1 MLYDLSLKLT
11 METLD
16 VLIVEVSWDSVNSLD
31 RHRAKCAFAVAV
43 LQ

>member
-31 RHRAKCAFAVAV
+31 RNRAKCAFAVAV

>member
-1 MLYDLSLKLT
+1 LLYDLSLKLT

-31 RHRAKCAFAVAV
+31 RHRAKSAFAVAV